1 MFKNV
6 TRQVVLQITALKGHI
21 NNYRNFVM
29 DYSKTNYYNKITFKG
44 QF

>member
-6 TRQVVLQITALKGHI
+6 TRQGSTTNYSTKGRI